1 MRFWASWVL
10 GPAAGPKG
18 VSSFSVPKMGRV
30 LRLAFQIWLTPK
42 IVPYVSY
49 SWQTWARSW
58 S

>member
-1 MRFWASWVL
+1 MMFCASCVF

-30 LRLAFQIWLTPK
+30 LRFGFQMWLTPK

-49 SWQTWARSW
+49 SWQTCAS